1 MSGLAFDMVDRM
13 GSEAQSVLVNKKE
26 LAKRLR
32 CSLPTLDR
40 VIERYPD
47 FPIAQPGSNG
57 RQYLFDAAVVVA
69 YIREQ
74 QEREKAE
81 AARRDTLLDQLVLP
95 LVAADDQPDA
105 PDGRLS
111 PTQRLQLARAHREER
126 KLASD
131 AGLLTPTP
139 RVQAALAETLGGLA
153 RFLDGLPQTL
163 GRRYNLPEV
172 VVTAMK
178 RDLDEQRRQLV
189 TDLKKKLQPEQTHGR
204 PDTLV

>member
-26 LAKRLR
+26 LAKRLG

-40 VIERYPD
+40 IIERYPD

-95 LVAADDQPDA
+95 LAATDEPDA

-126 KLASD
+126 RLASD